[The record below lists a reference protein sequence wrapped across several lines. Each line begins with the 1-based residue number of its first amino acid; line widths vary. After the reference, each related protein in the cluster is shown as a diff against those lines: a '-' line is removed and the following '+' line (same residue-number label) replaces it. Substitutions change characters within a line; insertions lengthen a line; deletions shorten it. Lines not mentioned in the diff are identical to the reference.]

1 MTVKAPTFLPTFFLS
16 REEETKYPETDGK
29 PMAETDFQRKPLMY
43 CVEALDAHFADNPQI
58 YVSGDLLIY
67 YEEGNPNKS
76 CAPDVFVVLNVPK
89 KERGIYK
96 MWEEGK
102 APDVVIEILSSST
115 WKKDTT
121 DKKQLYSQ
129 LGVKEYFLFDP
140 LEAFLDKPL
149 MGYWLDKDG
158 EYQPIGFD
166 ELPGGISLESLIL
179 RLELRYENGELRLYD
194 FDAEQYLYNYDEER
208 QARIRERQARLKE
221 RQARLEAES
230 QLHQTVLNMLSEG
243 LPTEMISRLTGLS
256 VTEIERLTD

>member
-1 MTVKAPTFLPTFFLS
+1 
-16 REEETKYPETDGK
+16 
-29 PMAETDFQRKPLMY
+29 
-43 CVEALDAHFADNPQI
+43 
-58 YVSGDLLIY
+58 
-67 YEEGNPNKS
+67 
-76 CAPDVFVVLNVPK
+76 
-89 KERGIYK
+89 
-96 MWEEGK
+96 
-102 APDVVIEILSSST
+102 VIEILSSST

-208 QARIRERQARLKE
+208 QARLKERQARLEERQARIRERQARLKE

-243 LPTEMISRLTGLS
+243 LPTEMISRLTGLP